1 MKWDNLSLVNSLGA
15 EVPIANIAKTK
26 SHFFLI
32 ILFLGVAAAY
42 AYSKVDDDRLLALPK
57 EAQNVSAVIEGTS
70 RQSQATD
77 FTRPGFLP
85 TKLGIGTTVNA
96 NTAGINYEADTDR
109 GWFDIQFNNLPLLTD
124 ARFATTG
131 SANVYSAT
139 AASVSSAAVTTGSPL
154 RVVAEGVVPVSG
166 QLRAYAQVRP
176 NSSSAIAEVLV
187 TDSTGVG
194 ICYVVA
200 APGATA
206 ICDSTF
212 TVNDCPGGGCARN
225 YNVYGSNS
233 ANTASSLTLR
243 AAIVDPVDQGV
254 FVSGPT
260 KASANSIVKAR
271 YYHNLRLTPRNVEQ
285 LTLLKVYSSPGNLVR
300 EFPVFTKWNG
310 LMSASTHPLQNGIGV
325 ENDYAFSYADRSE
338 LNNVV
343 INVPVNA
350 TSVSFI
356 AAQRNFGGILTK
368 PVEDVDL
375 YLIAP
380 SGINANPEIQPGN
393 IAVATHAASTFNGAP
408 SNTETIAVTNPVPG
422 RWQLI
427 ARTKSGLPTNINMRA
442 KFNSFTAAPDFKFG
456 HYYNPSRSGHGL
468 YLDSVAGQ
476 WVLIWYAYLE
486 DGTPTWYYAQGA
498 APTSAG
504 GNSLWQATL
513 SRVVWNGSAQYKYT
527 VGFVNIA
534 LLSDSSFQ
542 FNYVVNGETGN
553 ETFSRL
559 GAPGCLQSAG
569 QNFDVSGLW
578 YSPSKPGFGYS
589 IEPIATQEFSLS
601 YLFDAAGYPRWLFAQ
616 KSFVDGTDSLVLKQ
630 QTGFCPLCT
639 YSVPTRQDVGQ
650 LTRTIT
656 SAAAPDNSPGYATIG
671 ITANFVAPLVGSWN
685 ESLPVEFL
693 TSRKACR

>member
-1 MKWDNLSLVNSLGA
+1 MF
-15 EVPIANIAKTK
+15 IANIAKTK
-26 SHFFLI
+26 NPFFLI
-32 ILFLGVAAAY
+32 TIFIGIAAAY
-42 AYSKVDDDRLLALPK
+42 AYSQFNNDQLLTDPK
-57 EAQNVSAVIEGTS
+57 AAQNVSAASEGAS
-70 RQSQATD
+70 RQSQAID
-77 FTRPGFLP
+77 FTSRGVMS

-139 AASVSSAAVTTGSPL
+139 AASVSSAAATTGSQL
-154 RVVAEGVVPVSG
+154 RVVAEVVVPVSG

-176 NSSSAIAEVLV
+176 SNSSATAEVLI
-187 TDSTGVG
+187 TDSLGTTV
-194 ICYVVA
+194 CYVVA
-200 APGATA
+200 TPGATA
-206 ICDSTF
+206 VCDSTF
-212 TVNDCPGGGCARN
+212 TVNDCPSGGCARN

-243 AAIVDPVDQGV
+243 AAIVDPTDQNGL
-254 FVSGPT
+254 VSGPA

-271 YYHNLRLTPRNVEQ
+271 YSHNLRLTPRNVEQ
-285 LTLLKVYSSPGNLVR
+285 MALLKVYSSPGNLVR
-300 EFPVFTKWNG
+300 EFPVFSKWNG
-310 LMSASTHPLQNGIGV
+310 LMSASTHPLQNGTGV
-325 ENDYAFSYADRSE
+325 ENEYAFSYADRSE

-356 AAQRNFGGILTK
+356 AAHRNFSGALAK

-380 SGINANPEIQPGN
+380 SGTNANPEIQPGN
-393 IAVATHAASTFNGAP
+393 IAAATHAATTFNGAP

-442 KFNSFTAAPDFKFG
+442 KFNSFSDAPDFKFG

-513 SRVVWNGSAQYKYT
+513 SRVVWNGNAQYKYT

-542 FNYVVNGETGN
+542 FNYSVNGETGN

-569 QNFDVSGLW
+569 QSFDVSGLW

-630 QTGFCPLCT
+630 QFGFCPLCT

-656 SAAAPDNSPGYATIG
+656 SAAAPDNSPGYANIG
-671 ITANFVAPLVGSWN
+671 ITANFAAPLVGSWN